1 MSGLRVDELFSRALR
16 AELVSRA
23 ERAKPA
29 RRARLWIGAGAF
41 AGAGLLGGVGATAAG
56 LLPLPG
62 GEQVTPL
69 ASPVTESYTGT
80 ATVELG
86 PAPAGATGI
95 EMELT
100 CLTPGSFRFPDGA
113 GLACS
118 PADAGSRT
126 GWAGYTIP
134 LAAGQDSVTIET
146 GPESRWQLKAKYVK
160 QERTEWG
167 VNAKGETYGVEIPGV
182 GVPDL
187 LVVIATNG
195 QAGYVYTQD
204 LYARSG
210 PANPEEAAKNANTTY
225 PSREIPVYLSDGETL
240 VGSYHAPAG
249 WPGGIPSYPTPSP
262 PGERGQF

>member
-1 MSGLRVDELFSRALR
+1 MSGLRVDEQFSTALR

-29 RRARLWIGAGAF
+29 RRARLWIGAGAL
-41 AGAGLLGGVGATAAG
+41 AGAGLLGGVAATAAG

-69 ASPVTESYTGT
+69 ASPVTETYTGT

-86 PAPAGATGI
+86 PAPEGATGI

-113 GLACS
+113 SLACS

-126 GWAGYTIP
+126 GWAGYTLP
-134 LAAGQDSVTIET
+134 LAEGQDSVTIET
-146 GPESRWQLKAKYVK
+146 GPESRWQLKAEYVK

-167 VNAKGETYGVEIPGV
+167 VNARGETYGVEIPGV

-187 LVVIATNG
+187 LAVIATNG
-195 QAGYVYTQD
+195 REGYVYARD
-204 LYARSG
+204 LSG
-210 PANPEEAAKNANTTY
+210 GPGPTSPEDAAKNFSK
-225 PSREIPVYLSDGETL
+225 PRPPREIPVYLSDGETQIGIFE
-240 VGSYHAPAG
+240 VT
-249 WPGGIPSYPTPSP
+249 PG
-262 PGERGQF
+262 R